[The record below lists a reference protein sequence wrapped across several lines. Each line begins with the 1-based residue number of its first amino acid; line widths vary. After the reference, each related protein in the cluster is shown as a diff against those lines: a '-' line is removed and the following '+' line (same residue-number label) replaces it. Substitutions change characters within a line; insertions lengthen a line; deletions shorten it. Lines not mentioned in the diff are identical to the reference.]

1 MKGLLMKDLKLMRT
15 QFAFLLFLPAVGAV
29 LVASTG
35 EMDMGVG
42 YITAISAV
50 IGVTTI
56 NYDSYDNGFAYLFT
70 LPISRRGYVKEKYL
84 FAALSAAVV
93 MSVVGIFMWAVMA
106 AVPAMNPENAYV
118 FADFLADMEDSYLIT
133 LMAVA
138 FFLPVFLKFGA
149 EKSRFVIL
157 IIAGIF
163 MGVMIGASQVELLGD
178 VEIGRGNW
186 ARVIKPVLCLAWLS
200 ASYMISVRIM
210 EKKEF

>member
-1 MKGLLMKDLKLMRT
+1 MKGLLMKDLKLMLT

-29 LVASTG
+29 FVVPTG
-35 EMDMGVG
+35 EMSMGFG
-42 YITAISAV
+42 YITAISGL

-70 LPISRRGYVKEKYL
+70 LPVSRRGYVKEKYI
-84 FAALSAAVV
+84 FAVLSSVAV
-93 MSVVGIFMWAVMA
+93 MMAVGLFMWALMT
-106 AVPAMNPENAYV
+106 AVHPENAYA
-118 FADFLADMEDSYLIT
+118 FADFLGDMEDSYLIALT
-133 LMAVA
+133 AVA
-138 FFLPVFLKFGA
+138 LLLPVFLKFGA

-163 MGVMIGASQVELLGD
+163 IGVMIGASQVELLGD